1 MNQDNNHCNRDPL
14 NFCVEFVKAVVDCN
28 CTKACPSD
36 YTCHSRIAK
45 YGYDCNN
52 APDKN
57 RWFCFCQ
64 HDLRYNL
71 PITGSH
77 RLGRLYYALIYFKN
91 RSFYKPCNKRC
102 SGNNKG
108 HNSCCYSYGSTSYYL
123 REWTYRNKQNQKW
136 HSPKNVYNG
145 PQNKIQYWS
154 WPYTVFLSSAYLAPI
169 EYYTKL
175 LAYDKVF
182 IEQHDHYM
190 KQTYRNRCTIAVP
203 DGELA
208 LSIPT
213 VKPNTLKCPMR
224 DIRISDHGN
233 WRHLHWNAIESA
245 YNHTP
250 FFEYYKDDF
259 RPFYEKKYEFLVDF
273 NEELCHLI
281 CSLIDIQPDMARTT
295 EYRTEFTPNEADFR
309 ERIHPKKDFS
319 LEDTEFSPQPYYQV
333 FQERLGFLPNLSIID
348 LLFNMGPESLL
359 VLQKSITLK

>member
-1 MNQDNNHCNRDPL
+1 M
-14 NFCVEFVKAVVDCN
+14 K
-28 CTKACPSD
+28 
-36 YTCHSRIAK
+36 
-45 YGYDCNN
+45 
-52 APDKN
+52 
-57 RWFCFCQ
+57 
-64 HDLRYNL
+64 
-71 PITGSH
+71 
-77 RLGRLYYALIYFKN
+77 
-91 RSFYKPCNKRC
+91 
-102 SGNNKG
+102 
-108 HNSCCYSYGSTSYYL
+108 
-123 REWTYRNKQNQKW
+123 
-136 HSPKNVYNG
+136 
-145 PQNKIQYWS
+145 
-154 WPYTVFLSSAYLAPI
+154 TVFLSSAYLAPI

-273 NEELCHLI
+273 NADLRQLILEEL
-281 CSLIDIQPDMARTT
+281 SLDLPIAVSDTYVDATPAEDFTDLRQVLSPKAQPCVPGETSSTGFCAR
-295 EYRTEFTPNEADFR
+295 
-309 ERIHPKKDFS
+309 
-319 LEDTEFSPQPYYQV
+319 PYYQV
-333 FQERLGFLPNLSIID
+333 FAERTGFLPNLSMAD
-348 LLFNMGPESLL
+348 LLFNMGPESRL
-359 VLQKSITLK
+359 VLRNALHQPEVHTQGNLPTQPSL